1 MRFFTENTSL
11 IIPTKDRSYQVI
23 DLLKYLK
30 FNKIKFFEILVIDS
44 SNKKNCKILK
54 SQSKKLNFKYFY
66 TYPST
71 SYQRNLG
78 LNKKNSSTRFVM
90 FLDDD
95 VIFFKNTFNEMNK
108 TIKKYLLSEQIGGF
122 GFNQVQKEVK
132 INFFERIKN
141 SKLID
146 FLGFYSIKPG
156 KVLKSGWHTK
166 ILNVKKN
173 VNVDW
178 LYSTACIYK
187 SNAICNFKFNENFGQ
202 YSYLEDLDFSLNL
215 KKINKRIII
224 SYLAKFQH
232 PVNIDRSSFSFGIQE
247 VINRFQIVKKYN
259 FDIYFFFLLVFLRFL
274 ISFSGIFK
282 LRLNSFLRS
291 VGNIYGIILCIK
303 N

>member
-1 MRFFTENTSL
+1 MKFFTENTSL
-11 IIPTKDRSYQVI
+11 IIPTRDRPYKVI

-30 FNKIKFFEILVIDS
+30 SNKIKFFEILIIDS
-44 SNKKNCKILK
+44 SNKKNCNILK
-54 SQSKKLNFKYFY
+54 NQSKKFNFKYFH

-71 SYQRNLG
+71 SYQRNFG
-78 LNKKNSSTRFVM
+78 LHKKNSSTKFVM

-108 TIKKYLLSEQIGGF
+108 TIKRYSSSKQVGGF
-122 GFNQVQKEVK
+122 GFTQVQKD
-132 INFFERIKN
+132 INLNYFENVKN
-141 SKLID
+141 SRLID
-146 FLGFYSIKPG
+146 FLGFYSTKPG

-178 LYSTACIYK
+178 LYSTACIYN
-187 SNAICNFKFNENFGQ
+187 SDAICNFKFNEDFGQ

-215 KKINKRIII
+215 KQIKKRIII
-224 SYLAKFQH
+224 SHLAKFQH
-232 PVNIDRSSFSFGIQE
+232 PVNIDRSSFSFGVKE

-259 FDIYFFFLLVFLRFL
+259 FDIYFFFLFVFLRFL
-274 ISFSGIFK
+274 ISFLGIFK
-282 LRLNSFLRS
+282 FRLSSFLRAI
-291 VGNIYGIILCIK
+291 GNIYGIIQCIK

>member
-1 MRFFTENTSL
+1 MKFFTENTSL
-11 IIPTKDRSYQVI
+11 IIPTKDRLYKVI

-30 FNKIKFFEILVIDS
+30 SKKIKFFEILVIDS
-44 SNKKNCKILK
+44 SNKRDCNILK
-54 SQSKKLNFKYFY
+54 SKSKKLNFKYFH

-78 LNKKNSSTRFVM
+78 LNKKNSSTRFIM

-108 TIKKYLLSEQIGGF
+108 TIKRYSLSKQIGAF

-132 INFFERIKN
+132 VNFFERIKN

-187 SNAICNFKFNENFGQ
+187 SNAICNFKFNETFGQ

-215 KKINKRIII
+215 KKINKKIII
-224 SYLAKFQH
+224 SYLAKFKH

-247 VINRFQIVKKYN
+247 VMNRFQIVKKYN
-259 FDIYFFFLLVFLRFL
+259 FNIYFFFLLVFLRFL

>member
-215 KKINKRIII
+215 KNINKRIII